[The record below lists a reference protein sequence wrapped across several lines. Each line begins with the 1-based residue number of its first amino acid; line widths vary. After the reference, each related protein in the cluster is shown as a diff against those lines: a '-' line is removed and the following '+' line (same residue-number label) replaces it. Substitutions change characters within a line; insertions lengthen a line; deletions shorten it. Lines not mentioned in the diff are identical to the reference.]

1 MGSSVTASLCVR
13 PSIFGQY
20 SSRLG
25 FAVLRESA
33 TSRPSAR
40 DRVASTSASSLLTI
54 MPSGS
59 VMRMGGIS
67 SPTRGASMYAA
78 RKLKRLGHFF
88 GFLALATL
96 PVYTAV
102 LVTGIGIAQIIVER
116 VVRPVALYFPVAP
129 VGEAHVRA
137 SEGPRAFVCILRA
150 RRIVPG
156 IQLRIGPR
164 FRKFMSG
171 NVRQSR

>member
-67 SPTRGASMYAA
+67 SPHSRRLYVRSEKIKKIGPLLRILGASDFA
-78 RKLKRLGHFF
+78 RLHIH
-88 GFLALATL
+88 
-96 PVYTAV
+96 Y
-102 LVTGIGIAQIIVER
+102 GISAISEQPELRDLSRGQLFTHHRFYGISPER
-116 VVRPVALYFPVAP
+116 N
-129 VGEAHVRA
+129 H
-137 SEGPRAFVCILRA
+137 
-150 RRIVPG
+150 
-156 IQLRIGPR
+156 
-164 FRKFMSG
+164 
-171 NVRQSR
+171 